1 MKEYK
6 YSMRQSISNQN
17 KAYVFAAL
25 AIFFWSTVASA
36 FKLSLVYLSPIQLV
50 FYATLFSIA
59 ALFLIILA
67 QRKLHLLYQYP
78 RAAMARLVPLSLLNP
93 CLYYIVLFKAYDLLS
108 AQEAMAIN
116 YSWVVMMVLLS
127 IPILK
132 QKMKFKAFL
141 GVVVSYV
148 GVLIIATKG
157 NLFALEFGNTLGVI
171 LALSTTVI
179 WALFWLF
186 NTKKS
191 YDIVVSLFLIFLFSL
206 PFIVLAVFLGSTF
219 ELPTIN
225 GLLGAAYIGLFEMGI
240 TFVLWQSALSHS
252 SAVARVT
259 SLAFVTPFLSLVVL
273 YFVLGEVIMFS
284 TVFGIAF
291 IISGLL
297 VQKLFSEND

>member
-1 MKEYK
+1 
-6 YSMRQSISNQN
+6 
-17 KAYVFAAL
+17 
-25 AIFFWSTVASA
+25 
-36 FKLSLVYLSPIQLV
+36 
-50 FYATLFSIA
+50 
-59 ALFLIILA
+59 
-67 QRKLHLLYQYP
+67 
-78 RAAMARLVPLSLLNP
+78 
-93 CLYYIVLFKAYDLLS
+93 
-108 AQEAMAIN
+108 
-116 YSWVVMMVLLS
+116 MVLLS

>member
-1 MKEYK
+1 MF
-6 YSMRQSISNQN
+6 RSISNQN
-17 KAYVFAAL
+17 QAYWFAAI

-36 FKLSLVYLSPIQLV
+36 FKLSLAYLSPIQLV

-59 ALFLIILA
+59 ALFVIILL
-67 QRKLHLLYQYP
+67 QQKLHLLRQYP
-78 RAAMARLVPLSLLNP
+78 KAAMARLIPLSLLNP
-93 CLYYIVLFKAYDLLS
+93 CLYYIFLFEAYDLLS

-132 QKMKFKAFL
+132 QKMRFKAFL

-157 NLFALEFGNTLGVI
+157 NLFALEFSNTLGVI

-191 YDIVVSLFLIFLFSL
+191 NDIVVTLFLIFLFSL
-206 PFIVLAVFLGSTF
+206 PFVVLAVFLGSTF
-219 ELPTIN
+219 ELPSIN

-240 TFVLWQSALSHS
+240 TFVLWQSALSRS
-252 SAVARVT
+252 STVSRVT

-273 YFVLGEVIMFS
+273 YFVLGEVIMPS
-284 TVFGIAF
+284 TVLGITL
-291 IISGLL
+291 IIAGLL
-297 VQKLFSEND
+297 GQKFFSGNN

>member
-1 MKEYK
+1 MF
-6 YSMRQSISNQN
+6 RSISNQN
-17 KAYVFAAL
+17 QAYWFAAI

-36 FKLSLVYLSPIQLV
+36 FKLSLAYLTPIQLV

-59 ALFLIILA
+59 ALFVIILL
-67 QRKLHLLYQYP
+67 QRKLHLLRQYP
-78 RAAMARLVPLSLLNP
+78 KEAMVKLVPLSLLNP

-132 QKMKFKAFL
+132 QKMRFKAFL
-141 GVVVSYV
+141 GIVVSYI
-148 GVLIIATKG
+148 GVLVIATKG
-157 NLFALEFGNTLGVI
+157 NLFTLEFSNTLGVI

-191 YDIVVSLFLIFLFSL
+191 NDIVVSLFLIFLFSL
-206 PFIVLAVFLGSTF
+206 PFVVLAVFLGSTF
-219 ELPTIN
+219 ALPSIN

-240 TFVLWQSALSHS
+240 TFVLWQSALSRS
-252 SAVARVT
+252 STVARVT

-273 YFVLGEVIMFS
+273 YFVLGEVIMLS
-284 TVFGIAF
+284 TVLGITL
-291 IISGLL
+291 IIAGLL
-297 VQKLFSEND
+297 AQKFFSGDN

>member
-1 MKEYK
+1 M
-6 YSMRQSISNQN
+6 SSPLTNQN
-17 KAYVFAAL
+17 KAYLFAAL

-36 FKLSLVYLSPIQLV
+36 SKLSLEYLSPIQLV
-50 FYATLFSIA
+50 FYATLFSLA
-59 ALFLIILA
+59 ALFIIILV
-67 QRKLHLLYQYP
+67 QGKFHLIRRFSKSEISKL
-78 RAAMARLVPLSLLNP
+78 AMLSVLNP
-93 CLYYIVLFKAYDLLS
+93 CLYYIILFEAYDVLS

-132 QKMKFKAFL
+132 QKMSVKAFL
-141 GVVVSYV
+141 GVIVSYV

-157 NLFALEFGNTLGVI
+157 NLFSFEFGNTRGVV

-191 YDIVVSLFLIFLFSL
+191 NDTVVSLFLIFLFSL

-219 ELPTIN
+219 EPPTAK

-240 TFVLWQSALSHS
+240 TFALWQSALSLS
-252 SAVARVT
+252 STVARVT
-259 SLAFVTPFLSLVVL
+259 SLAFITPFLSLVVL
-273 YFVLGEVIMFS
+273 YFVIDEVIMLS
-284 TVFGIAF
+284 TVIGIVL
-291 IISGLL
+291 IIVGLL
-297 VQKLFSEND
+297 LQKHFTDKCNY

>member
-1 MKEYK
+1 MF
-6 YSMRQSISNQN
+6 RSISNQN
-17 KAYVFAAL
+17 QAYWFAAI

-36 FKLSLVYLSPIQLV
+36 FKLSLAYLTPIQLV

-59 ALFLIILA
+59 ALFVIILL
-67 QRKLHLLYQYP
+67 QRKLHLLRQYP
-78 RAAMARLVPLSLLNP
+78 KKVMVRLVPLSLLNP

-132 QKMKFKAFL
+132 QQMRFKAFL
-141 GVVVSYV
+141 GVVVSYI
-148 GVLIIATKG
+148 GVLVIATKG
-157 NLFALEFGNTLGVI
+157 NLLALEFSDTLGVI

-191 YDIVVSLFLIFLFSL
+191 HDIVVSLFLIFLFSL
-206 PFIVLAVFLGSTF
+206 PFVVLAVFLGSTF
-219 ELPTIN
+219 ELPSIN

-240 TFVLWQSALSHS
+240 TFVLWQSALSRS
-252 SAVARVT
+252 STVARVT
-259 SLAFVTPFLSLVVL
+259 SLAFVTPFLSLAVL

-284 TVFGIAF
+284 TVLGITL
-291 IISGLL
+291 IIVGLL
-297 VQKLFSEND
+297 AQKFFSGNN